1 MANRGYSVANS
12 KKKFESMQPYEPDF
26 IVANCPGCAM
36 FMDKWQYT
44 ISEMEGTTYGQDGYG
59 IPVLTYEELTALV
72 LGYDP
77 WEIGLQ
83 MHQVSVEPLLDK
95 MGIPYDPEAK
105 FKNIRGEDIGVPK
118 CPTYLRVS
126 KL

>member
-1 MANRGYSVANS
+1 
-12 KKKFESMQPYEPDF
+12 
-26 IVANCPGCAM
+26 M

-59 IPVLTYEELTALV
+59 IPVLTYEELAALV

-95 MGIPYDPEAK
+95 MGIPYDPDAK
-105 FKNIRGEDIGVPK
+105 YKNVRGENIGTPK
-118 CPTYLRVS
+118 CPTYLRVAN
-126 KL
+126 L